1 MNRKFKLLGYYNY
14 TVILTYL
21 GMICGFTGIVSVM
34 ENNIH
39 KAVICLICAGIC
51 DMFDGTVA
59 STMKRTVQ
67 EKNFGI
73 QIDSLSDLICFG
85 VLPAT
90 ISYRLNSDAKI
101 AICISALYALCAL
114 IRLAYYNVDEQER
127 QTQSTERR
135 VYYTG
140 MPVTLSAVFI
150 PLISICTKCF
160 SNNTHRIAMYAI
172 AVMSLLFLLPFRL
185 KKPHFSKKKKEA

>member
-1 MNRKFKLLGYYNY
+1 MNRKFRLLGYYNY

-90 ISYRLNSDAKI
+90 ISYRLNSDARI
-101 AICISALYALCAL
+101 AIVISALYALCAL

-140 MPVTLSAVFI
+140 MPVTLSSFFI

-160 SNNTHRIAMYAI
+160 SNDTNRIAMYAI
-172 AVMSLLFLLPFRL
+172 AIMSLLFLLPFRL

>member
-1 MNRKFKLLGYYNY
+1 MNRKFRLLGYYNY

-21 GMICGFTGIVSVM
+21 GMICGFTGIISVM
-34 ENNIH
+34 ENNIK
-39 KAVICLICAGIC
+39 KAIICLICAGIC

-59 STMKRTVQ
+59 ATMKRTVQ
-67 EKNFGI
+67 EKTFGI

-90 ISYRLNSDAKI
+90 ISYRLNSDTKI

-127 QTQSTERR
+127 QTQSSERR

-150 PLISICTKCF
+150 PLISILTKCF

-172 AVMSLLFLLPFRL
+172 AVMAVLFLTPFRL